1 MIQIDEIR
9 DGVSLSPM
17 FYGETRLGPMV
28 VAVTTTGGPFYCP
41 SFVVGQP
48 LPSSTPEKE
57 RNDAEPRRIPRSS
70 KRVQGLSAPDVVRHR
85 VSPLRAHTGATAS
98 IREIA
103 LQRPPGGKRKSEV
116 CLESELT
123 VETVKGVV

>member
-1 MIQIDEIR
+1 MILTDEIR

-17 FYGETRLGPMV
+17 FCGETRLGPMV

-41 SFVVGQP
+41 SFVVVNRSPLHAGQ
-48 LPSSTPEKE
+48 E
-57 RNDAEPRRIPRSS
+57 RNDAEPWRKPRSS

-103 LQRPPGGKRKSEV
+103 LQRPPGGERKSEV
-116 CLESELT
+116 CLECALT
-123 VETVKGVV
+123 VETVKGVL